1 MHYYQFNIGDY
12 KSHTEHL
19 SELEDLAYR
28 RMLDWYYLHETPL
41 PKDVEQ
47 IARLIRM
54 RSHTDCIAVVLQ
66 EYFQETQEGWKN
78 HRADLEI
85 AKAGEKSTKASESAK
100 ARWGKRKD
108 ANVMRTHSESN
119 ATQDTIHITQDTE
132 HNTQKPKKTATV
144 VATPDGV
151 SDSVWQDFVK
161 HRKAKKA
168 QVTQTVIDSIRK
180 EAEKAGWTLDDA
192 LTECV
197 VRGWQSF
204 KADWVTQKQTFAQQA
219 ADIARSTVPARH
231 SGPDPVLLKIE
242 EDRQKAVPMPEH
254 IRQQISK
261 VLRKA

>member
-41 PKDVEQ
+41 PGDVDQ

-66 EYFQETQEGWKN
+66 EYFQETPEGWKN

-108 ANVMRTHSESN
+108 ANAMRTHSESN

-132 HNTQKPKKTATV
+132 HKDIKPRKRVDV
-144 VATPDGV
+144 VCP
-151 SDSVWQDFVK
+151 DSVDQQVWSDFVQ
-161 HRKAKKA
+161 HRKAKRSA
-168 QVTQTVIDSIRK
+168 ITQTALEGIQR
-180 EAEKAGWTLDDA
+180 EAAKAGWTLEQA
-192 LTECV
+192 LRETV
-197 VRGWQSF
+197 ARGWTGF
-204 KADWVTQKQTFAQQA
+204 KADWVKVEKKGETFRERDTRLAIERVQAFAPQA
-219 ADIARSTVPARH
+219 AAKQQNTGLVIDVEPLFGRIA
-231 SGPDPVLLKIE
+231 K
-242 EDRQKAVPMPEH
+242 
-254 IRQQISK
+254 
-261 VLRKA
+261 